1 MYRKIE
7 IRFDIYETE
16 YFKSVIKGF
25 KFAFSDVFPCILNF
39 SFAAEIT
46 LKIGCLWNTW
56 KKFRT
61 KQKNRKGYVQ
71 PYKKMKKVLCFE
83 IVSIQ

>member
-16 YFKSVIKGF
+16 YFKSGIKGF

-46 LKIGCLWNTW
+46 LKIGCL
-56 KKFRT
+56 
-61 KQKNRKGYVQ
+61 
-71 PYKKMKKVLCFE
+71 
-83 IVSIQ
+83 